1 MAEVVIIAGLS
12 GAGRSQA
19 GAALEDLGW
28 YVMDNLPTALIT
40 KVADLVF
47 EAGPA
52 VRRAALVVGRYAQQL
67 SELQAAIEQLRRAG
81 QGTRVRV
88 LFLEASDRSEEHTS

>member
-1 MAEVVIIAGLS
+1 MAEFVVITGLS

-40 KVADLVF
+40 KVADLVSTGGP
-47 EAGPA
+47 EAQ
-52 VRRAALVVGRYAQQL
+52 RLALVVGRHAGQL
-67 SELQAAIEQLRRAG
+67 GELQTA
-81 QGTRVRV
+81 
-88 LFLEASDRSEEHTS
+88 

>member
-1 MAEVVIIAGLS
+1 MAEFVVITGLS

-40 KVADLVF
+40 KVADLVSTGGP
-47 EAGPA
+47 EAQRNYGLRGSGYRSCSSRLRTRCWSDGSKGPGGA
-52 VRRAALVVGRYAQQL
+52 TPSARRA
-67 SELQAAIEQLRRAG
+67 SWRR
-81 QGTRVRV
+81 
-88 LFLEASDRSEEHTS
+88 